1 MKVKDHKLDQMMKGS
16 PPPIEF
22 QVTLENWRKYPYT
35 TWSFVNVR
43 NLIPT
48 AQIETN
54 ISNRINFQI
63 DLTSFE
69 NLNIKHEDNFYK
81 FYDVLK
87 NCNADAFLV
96 MHKGKLI
103 FEYFD
108 NFTSKNTPHII
119 FSVSKSLTS
128 LLAATLFKNMSIDVN
143 KTVSSIIP
151 ETKDTAYEDAT
162 IRNVLDMNVA
172 SGFIEDYS
180 GEAEIFKKYRS
191 CTGWDLPEESLQNIP
206 VGLHDFLSKMP
217 RSKFQHGKKYHYCSP
232 NSDLLGWITER
243 VSGEKFYNIMSD
255 LLFKPAGAI
264 YLSNVTLDKWGA
276 SRSAGGISVSPY
288 DLLSI
293 AELVR
298 CDGSNSNGQVIPSD
312 WINDFKSYDD
322 NSCYLNQDDL
332 KRFPNG
338 NYRSKW
344 YQTGFDEN
352 EFCAIGIH
360 GQNIWINPKK
370 ELTIIRM
377 SSASDPIN
385 IQTEELMFS
394 VFKTIAENL

>member
-1 MKVKDHKLDQMMKGS
+1 MTLD
-16 PPPIEF
+16 
-22 QVTLENWRKYPYT
+22 NWRKYPYT

-63 DLTSFE
+63 DLTSFQ

-81 FYDVLK
+81 FYDLLE

-128 LLAATLFKNMSIDVN
+128 LLAATLFKNMSIDLN
-143 KTVSSIIP
+143 RTVSSIIP

-180 GEAEIFKKYRS
+180 GVAEIFKKYRS

-217 RSKFQHGKKYHYCSP
+217 RSNLSHGKKYYYCYVVLAVLVQKSILP
-232 NSDLLGWITER
+232 LL
-243 VSGEKFYNIMSD
+243 
-255 LLFKPAGAI
+255 
-264 YLSNVTLDKWGA
+264 
-276 SRSAGGISVSPY
+276 
-288 DLLSI
+288 
-293 AELVR
+293 
-298 CDGSNSNGQVIPSD
+298 
-312 WINDFKSYDD
+312 
-322 NSCYLNQDDL
+322 
-332 KRFPNG
+332 
-338 NYRSKW
+338 
-344 YQTGFDEN
+344 
-352 EFCAIGIH
+352 IGI
-360 GQNIWINPKK
+360 
-370 ELTIIRM
+370 
-377 SSASDPIN
+377 
-385 IQTEELMFS
+385 
-394 VFKTIAENL
+394 

>member
-1 MKVKDHKLDQMMKGS
+1 
-16 PPPIEF
+16 
-22 QVTLENWRKYPYT
+22 
-35 TWSFVNVR
+35 
-43 NLIPT
+43 
-48 AQIETN
+48 
-54 ISNRINFQI
+54 
-63 DLTSFE
+63 
-69 NLNIKHEDNFYK
+69 
-81 FYDVLK
+81 
-87 NCNADAFLV
+87 
-96 MHKGKLI
+96 
-103 FEYFD
+103 
-108 NFTSKNTPHII
+108 
-119 FSVSKSLTS
+119 
-128 LLAATLFKNMSIDVN
+128 
-143 KTVSSIIP
+143 
-151 ETKDTAYEDAT
+151 
-162 IRNVLDMNVA
+162 
-172 SGFIEDYS
+172 
-180 GEAEIFKKYRS
+180 
-191 CTGWDLPEESLQNIP
+191 
-206 VGLHDFLSKMP
+206 
-217 RSKFQHGKKYHYCSP
+217 
-232 NSDLLGWITER
+232 
-243 VSGEKFYNIMSD
+243 MSD

-298 CDGSNSNGQVIPSD
+298 CDGSNSNGQVIHSD

-344 YQTGFDEN
+344 YQTGFDDN